1 MYKQEMFSRLVFG
14 KKGEPAVLEA
24 FLDKSAYERF
34 RDYVMKNRL
43 SESDAVVKILERGM
57 ANYWLFEFKQ
67 MKASYMR
74 IKKLFEELKKDNE
87 LLKAMQMENERL
99 KNILEKANLKG

>member
-1 MYKQEMFSRLVFG
+1 MFSRLVFG

-24 FLDKSAYERF
+24 FLDKSTYERF

-67 MKASYMR
+67 VKANYMH
-74 IKKLFEELKKDNE
+74 IKKLFKEFKKDNE
-87 LLKAMQMENERL
+87 LLKAMQMENEQL
-99 KNILEKANLKG
+99 KNILEKTCLKG

>member
-1 MYKQEMFSRLVFG
+1 MFSQLVFG

-24 FLDKSAYERF
+24 FLDKSTYELF

-67 MKASYMR
+67 MKTSYMR
-74 IKKLFEELKKDNE
+74 IKKLFVELKKDNE

-99 KNILEKANLKG
+99 KNILEKADLKG

>member
-1 MYKQEMFSRLVFG
+1 MFSRLVFG

-24 FLDKSAYERF
+24 FLDKSTYERF

-67 MKASYMR
+67 EKANYMH
-74 IKKLFEELKKDNE
+74 IKKLFKEFKKDNE
-87 LLKAMQMENERL
+87 LLKAMQMENEQL
-99 KNILEKANLKG
+99 KNILEKTCLKG

>member
-1 MYKQEMFSRLVFG
+1 MFSRLVFS
-14 KKGEPAVLEA
+14 KKGEPAILKA
-24 FLDKSAYERF
+24 FLDKSTYERF

-43 SESDAVVKILERGM
+43 SESDAIVKILERGM

-67 MKASYMR
+67 MKASYMH
-74 IKKLFEELKKDNE
+74 IKKLFNEFKKDNE

>member
-1 MYKQEMFSRLVFG
+1 MFSQLVFG

-24 FLDKSAYERF
+24 FLDKSTYELF

-67 MKASYMR
+67 MKTSYMR
-74 IKKLFEELKKDNE
+74 IKKLFVELKKDNE

-99 KNILEKANLKG
+99 KDILEKADLKG

>member
-1 MYKQEMFSRLVFG
+1 MFSRLVFG

-24 FLDKSAYERF
+24 FLDKSTYERF

-67 MKASYMR
+67 VKANYMH
-74 IKKLFEELKKDNE
+74 IKKLFEELKKVNE
-87 LLKAMQMENERL
+87 LLKTMQMENEQL
-99 KNILEKANLKG
+99 KSILEKTDLKG

>member
-1 MYKQEMFSRLVFG
+1 MFSRLVFSR
-14 KKGEPAVLEA
+14 KGEPAILEA
-24 FLDKSAYERF
+24 FLDKSTYERF

-67 MKASYMR
+67 MKASYMH
-74 IKKLFEELKKDNE
+74 IKKLFNEFKKDNE